1 MGAGLTREVLVSE
14 KKQKRTVQSRRLPEL
29 NELNIPES
37 TTAED
42 LIVNVI
48 QINLLL
54 SKAPYHIAWKESMVN
69 KELLLNPLTVTGII
83 GFYDCT
89 LHSHGSVNSP

>member
-14 KKQKRTVQSRRLPEL
+14 KKQKRTVQSRSLPEL

-42 LIVNVI
+42 LMVNVI
-48 QINLLL
+48 HINLLL
-54 SKAPYHIAWKESMVN
+54 SKAPYHIAWKESMVY
-69 KELLLNPLTVTGII
+69 KELLLNPCTINDII
-83 GFYDCT
+83 GLYDCAF
-89 LHSHGSVNSP
+89 HSYGSSKSP